1 MSGQDL
7 SKVLI
12 TSQTCVDSIVVDF
25 EDIAYLDE
33 FVTVP
38 FQDRQ
43 TMPNTEGPQLPI
55 QETCPNVEYLEQVRH
70 THLTSRSRTAVSS
83 PDNGPI
89 ILVR

>member
-7 SKVLI
+7 SKILI

-43 TMPNTEGPQLPI
+43 TMPNTEGPRLI
-55 QETCPNVEYLEQVRH
+55 AIADSGNVPKCGIFG
-70 THLTSRSRTAVSS
+70 TSPPHSLDQSFKDGCFFA
-83 PDNGPI
+83 
-89 ILVR
+89 